1 MKSSSKS
8 KLPKSVARSAMHEI
22 GLAIIRGEFPAGSIL
37 PNEEALATRTGV
49 SRPALREA
57 IKVLSGKGLVRTARR
72 YGSRVCPRSEWNLL
86 DPEVLAWHLA
96 DPVNWPEFLRD
107 TVEMRQLLEPTT
119 AALAAQR
126 ATGEDIARIQALA
139 RRIPP
144 VMTEESIA
152 DDVAYH
158 TSIMRASHNGIMAG
172 LAPSMEVL
180 LRAYFAAVWRIRPQ
194 GPRRKGE
201 RNRHI
206 ELAAAIAARDAAG
219 ARSLMENMLTLNAA
233 EIDELVELCRASL
246 NADEGTTPASGS
258 EATLGQRLRAASA
271 QFLPT

>member
-1 MKSSSKS
+1 MKSSNKP

-22 GLAIIRGEFPAGSIL
+22 GLAIIRGEFPPGSIL
-37 PNEEALATRTGV
+37 PNEDALAARAGV
-49 SRPALREA
+49 GRPALREA

-72 YGSRVCPRSEWNLL
+72 YGSRVCPRAEWNLL

-96 DPVNWPEFLRD
+96 DPENWPAFLRD
-107 TVEMRQLLEPTT
+107 TVEMRQLLEPMT

-126 ATGEDIARIQALA
+126 ATDDEIARLQSLA
-139 RRIPP
+139 NRIPP
-144 VMTEESIA
+144 VMTEESLA

-158 TSIMRASHNGIMAG
+158 TTIMRASHNGIMAG

-180 LRAYFAAVWRIRPQ
+180 LRAYFAAVWQIRPH
-194 GPRRKGE
+194 GPTRKGQ

-206 ELAAAIAARDAAG
+206 ELARAIADRDAAA
-219 ARSLMENMLTLNAA
+219 ARAMMEDMLTLNAR
-233 EIDELVELCRASL
+233 EIDELIALYRTGLA
-246 NADEGTTPASGS
+246 ADDSAAQTPDGRPS
-258 EATLGQRLRAASA
+258 LGQHLRAASA